1 MPEQFTPVDV
11 VRVNYVCDKCG
22 KANVERCDDGMML
35 AIYPPLY
42 PHKCPA
48 CGDVV
53 NLRMMYPGTG
63 YVERKESGDGG

>member
-11 VRVNYVCDKCG
+11 VRINYLCDKCG
-22 KANVERCDDGMML
+22 KAHVEWSHVTLTSC
-35 AIYPPLY
+35 PPWY

-53 NLRMMYPGTG
+53 DLRRVYPSIG
-63 YVERKESGDGG
+63 YVDRKESGDAGG